1 MSRKRERTMADVR
14 MLVLS
19 DLHAYDERF
28 LVAAG
33 ASAPMSSPGKPSWL
47 DYSDRQGIDTD
58 PILSLLQLISNK
70 HIRAEFLVVPGDIC
84 DKANGDALRQAWS
97 ELERIRTTI
106 GARATIATAGNH
118 DLDSRYRANAYDAKE
133 ALLTLAPNF
142 PVVEPIARAEFWGYA
157 VSQTTLGD
165 TRFVVVNSCA
175 HHGGATNEIYHG
187 RISPIALNKVK
198 EILAAPT
205 SATIHVLV
213 CHHHPYPFP
222 GDMGGPDDRMYDGET
237 LLDALDQSEYDWL
250 VIHGHR
256 HMARLLYSG
265 GSTNSP
271 VVLAAGSMS
280 VRLSP
285 HLTTR
290 TRNQA
295 HLVTIRGSTSGEL
308 RGNVESWNYT
318 PYVGWATATD
328 DAGLPHQCGF
338 GYRGSVRELAS
349 KALIHVREH
358 GGPMTWRDLMVRC
371 PDLAYLT
378 PRDFDRFKKSA
389 LRVGLAF
396 VPSADGSI
404 EAAET
409 NAA

>member
-1 MSRKRERTMADVR
+1 MGDVR

-19 DLHAYDERF
+19 DLHAYDARF
-28 LVAAG
+28 LVAESL
-33 ASAPMSSPGKPSWL
+33 SAPMTSLGKPSWL

-58 PILSLLQLISNK
+58 PILSLLQLIVDK
-70 HIRAEFLVVPGDIC
+70 AIQADFLVVPGDIC

-97 ELERIRTTI
+97 ELERVRTAV
-106 GARATIATAGNH
+106 GATATIATAGNH
-118 DLDSRYRANAYDAKE
+118 DLDSRYRANAYDPKE
-133 ALLTLAPNF
+133 ALLALAPEF
-142 PVVEPIARAEFWGYA
+142 PVLEPVARAEFWGYA
-157 VSQTTLGD
+157 VSQVMIGD
-165 TRFVVVNSCA
+165 TRFVIVNSCA

-187 RISPIALNKVK
+187 RISLIALKRVK
-198 EILAAPT
+198 EILAAPS
-205 SATIHVLV
+205 SARVHVLV

-222 GDMGGPDDRMYDGET
+222 GELGSVDDRMYDGET

-285 HLTTR
+285 HLTTQ

-295 HLVTIRGSTSGEL
+295 HLVTIRESSSGEL
-308 RGNVESWNYT
+308 RGHVESWNYT

-349 KALIHVREH
+349 NALTYVQAH
-358 GGPMTWRDLMVRC
+358 GGPMQWKDLVARC

-378 PRDFDRFKKSA
+378 PRDLARFKKAA
-389 LRVGLAF
+389 LALGLAF
-396 VPSADGSI
+396 VASTDGSL
-404 EAAET
+404 EAAEI
-409 NAA
+409 